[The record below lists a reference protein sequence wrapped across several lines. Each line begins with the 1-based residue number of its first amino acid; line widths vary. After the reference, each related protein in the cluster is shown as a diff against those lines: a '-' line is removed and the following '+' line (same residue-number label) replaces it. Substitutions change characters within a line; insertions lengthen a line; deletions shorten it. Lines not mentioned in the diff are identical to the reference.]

1 MEGNILNKPRK
12 CDRDYELNKK
22 KKLPTSV
29 KDKTIIVI
37 KKGSKNTKCRCD
49 SFHFQV
55 LSGNRAYYS
64 HIKWQVQLYKHSVTL
79 SCRFF
84 FFFFLFSL
92 HYLYIDLTGNM
103 VIYDTWY
110 NFLNLWRVWTWQ
122 SLLFYFLLYLQ
133 WVTRSWK
140 SSMRSINTF
149 TFPPLH
155 PPKILSLLVNF
166 VATFRFSITKDS
178 SFLLNFWP
186 GDLNNQFF

>member
-64 HIKWQVQLYKHSVTL
+64 HIKWQVQLYKHSVSYL
-79 SCRFF
+79 AGF

-149 TFPPLH
+149 TFTPLH
-155 PPKILSLLVNF
+155 PPQNPEPSCQFCCHFQIPYNKGQFISPE
-166 VATFRFSITKDS
+166 
-178 SFLLNFWP
+178 FLARWLK
-186 GDLNNQFF
+186 

>member
-84 FFFFLFSL
+84 FFFPFQFTLSL
-92 HYLYIDLTGNM
+92 HWFNWKHGHIWYM
-103 VIYDTWY
+103 VQFPEPMESMDMAKFIVLFFALFAMSNNKLKIQYEKHQY
-110 NFLNLWRVWTWQ
+110 
-122 SLLFYFLLYLQ
+122 FYFSPTAPPQNPEPSCQFCCHFQILYNKGQ
-133 WVTRSWK
+133 FIS
-140 SSMRSINTF
+140 
-149 TFPPLH
+149 PE
-155 PPKILSLLVNF
+155 
-166 VATFRFSITKDS
+166 
-178 SFLLNFWP
+178 FLARWLK
-186 GDLNNQFF
+186 